1 MEDSHPRLWNTKTLF
16 YLYICDPFWYCAE
29 NADYFIYIMLEY
41 TEKYIDN
48 FFKYQGNMFL
58 NIKKVLVNINYEQP

>member
-1 MEDSHPRLWNTKTLF
+1 MQDSHPRLWNTKTLF
-16 YLYICDPFWYCAE
+16 HLYICDPFWYCAE
-29 NADYFIYIMLEY
+29 NADYFIYIKLEY

-58 NIKKVLVNINYEQP
+58 NIEKVLVNINYEQP